1 MVSLFNSI
9 AIIINF
15 SVKQKIEEAKLF
27 QFKRENEN
35 HNDMAIEKQIK
46 WQIPNT
52 LFKNE
57 ILPFLF

>member
-1 MVSLFNSI
+1 M
-9 AIIINF
+9 
-15 SVKQKIEEAKLF
+15 KQKIEEAKLF

-35 HNDMAIEKQIK
+35 HNYMAIEKQIK

-57 ILPFLF
+57 IFPFLF